1 MKMINRLKTIYFFR
15 QVGETLV
22 FSFFSLYLSLYG
34 FSDYQVGELMG
45 IVPVVMLFAT
55 PLLGLIDDGGKREKI
70 LLVTTNVLIAVIPLL
85 LLIPNINYFYMAALI
100 VVMSVVRAPISP
112 AVDSL
117 TTVVALNNGK
127 RFSDVRIWA
136 SISYAIFMTFGGKLI
151 DIFGFNSVIVL
162 CGILT
167 LFTVLILSSIPLQD
181 IDRPQDNSVKADYKK
196 LFKNK
201 TFLTFV
207 LINIL
212 TWAVWSAS
220 YNYEG
225 VFYAEKFSN
234 ASIFG
239 YVEAV
244 RVVFEI
250 LIMAVMAKMK
260 KEIPV
265 KAIYLFF
272 GFSAIAKYLI
282 YYFNLPTF
290 SLFLLAPFMG
300 ASFGMVL
307 FCYIHYLTKIVAKH
321 NIHIAVFVI
330 TSAQMLF
337 NAAYTY
343 IGSAIVKYTGFY
355 NVYVLLGAIT
365 LIGIISVV
373 FFKEHKPQLQ

>member
-1 MKMINRLKTIYFFR
+1 MNMINRLKAVYFFR

-55 PLLGLIDDGGKREKI
+55 PLLGLIDDGGKREKA
-70 LLVTTNVLIAVIPLL
+70 LLVTTNILIALVPLL

-136 SISYAIFMTFGGKLI
+136 SISYAVLMTFGGKLI
-151 DIFGFNSVIVL
+151 DVVGFNFVIIL
-162 CGILT
+162 CGFLT
-167 LFTVLILSSIPLQD
+167 LVSVFLISTIPLQD
-181 IDRPQDNSVKADYKK
+181 IDRPQDNSVKADYKR

-201 TFLTFV
+201 TFLLFV

-225 VFYAEKFSN
+225 VYFAEKFSN

-250 LIMAVMAKMK
+250 IALVIMAKMK

-272 GFSAIAKYLI
+272 GFSAIAKYVI

-300 ASFGMVL
+300 ASFGMVI
-307 FCYIHYLTKIVAKH
+307 FCYIHYITKIVAKH

-337 NAAYTY
+337 NAVYTY
-343 IGSAIVKYTGFY
+343 IGSVVVKYTNFY
-355 NVYVLLGAIT
+355 NIYILLTAVTVL
-365 LIGIISVV
+365 GIVAVI
-373 FFKEHKPQLQ
+373 FFKEHKPQI

>member
-1 MKMINRLKTIYFFR
+1 
-15 QVGETLV
+15 
-22 FSFFSLYLSLYG
+22 
-34 FSDYQVGELMG
+34 MG

-55 PLLGLIDDGGKREKI
+55 PLLGLIDDGGKREKA
-70 LLVTTNVLIAVIPLL
+70 LLVTTNILIALVPLL

-136 SISYAIFMTFGGKLI
+136 SISYAVLMTFGGKLI
-151 DIFGFNSVIVL
+151 DVVGFNFVIIL
-162 CGILT
+162 CGFLT
-167 LFTVLILSSIPLQD
+167 LVSVFLISTIPLQD
-181 IDRPQDNSVKADYKK
+181 IDRPQDNSVKADYKR

-201 TFLTFV
+201 TFLLFV

-225 VFYAEKFSN
+225 VYFAEKFSN

-250 LIMAVMAKMK
+250 IALVIMAKMK

-272 GFSAIAKYLI
+272 GFSAIAKYVI

-300 ASFGMVL
+300 ASFGMVI
-307 FCYIHYLTKIVAKH
+307 FCYIHYITKIVAKH

-337 NAAYTY
+337 NAVYTY
-343 IGSAIVKYTGFY
+343 IGSVVVKYTNFY
-355 NVYVLLGAIT
+355 NIYILLTAVTVL
-365 LIGIISVV
+365 GIVAVI
-373 FFKEHKPQLQ
+373 FFKEHKPQIQPIINRD